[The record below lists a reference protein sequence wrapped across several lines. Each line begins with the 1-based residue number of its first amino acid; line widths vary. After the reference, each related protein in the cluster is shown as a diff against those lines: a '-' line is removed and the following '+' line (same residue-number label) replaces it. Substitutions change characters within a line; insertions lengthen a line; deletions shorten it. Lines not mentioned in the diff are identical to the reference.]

1 MTLETRIRARSRA
14 ESLADHAA
22 DKSDQAIEAARRA
35 ADGALDALRDKV
47 DALHDLIPGA
57 FGRAAARVDDLTRR
71 SIDRARQ
78 TSLDVRDRVGH
89 GRDMTVAYVKDE
101 PMKSILIAAAAGA
114 ALAMLAGVLSRSRAA
129 AARR

>member
-1 MTLETRIRARSRA
+1 MTLETRIRARSRGD
-14 ESLADHAA
+14 SLADQAA
-22 DKSDQAIEAARRA
+22 DKSDRAIEAARRA
-35 ADGALDALRDKV
+35 ADGALDALHDKV

-78 TSLDVRDRVGH
+78 TSFDVRDRVGH

-101 PMKSILIAAAAGA
+101 PVRSILIAAAAGA
-114 ALAMLAGVLSRSRAA
+114 ALTILAGMLARSRAA
-129 AARR
+129 ARH

>member
-1 MTLETRIRARSRA
+1 MTLETRMRARSRA
-14 ESLADHAA
+14 ESLADQAA

-35 ADGALDALRDKV
+35 ADGALAALHDKV
-47 DALHDLIPGA
+47 DALQDLIPGA

-114 ALAMLAGVLSRSRAA
+114 AVAMLAGLLSRSRAA
-129 AARR
+129 ARR